1 MCDIAI
7 LVVDIVHGLEPQTV
21 ESLNMLLAKKTPFVV
36 ALNKIDRMCA
46 TCCIAERQ
54 RHVQH

>member
-54 RHVQH
+54 RHV